1 MNRVSFRLL
10 LGGVVLTTLCS
21 SIACGDDDNAPEPNF
36 EVDHSDASAEAGSP
50 NGNPTSDAGD
60 IEQPGDSTSSA
71 VDVTTSDVTVARDGG
86 SDTTVTEGATE
97 PSPDAGTTGDI
108 VTSNTPDET
117 TSGVTVDTGDTG
129 EPEDCV
135 RNPTTHLEIINA
147 CTTAVMIKKTPNLNG
162 LNDDGSL
169 PPLP

>member
-1 MNRVSFRLL
+1 MNQVSFRLL

-21 SIACGDDDNAPEPNF
+21 SIACGDDDSAPEPNF
-36 EVDHSDASAEAGSP
+36 EVERSDASAEAGAP
-50 NGNPTSDAGD
+50 NNPTSDAGV
-60 IEQPGDSTSSA
+60 IEQPGESTSSA
-71 VDVTTSDVTVARDGG
+71 VDVTTTEVTAARDGG

-117 TSGVTVDTGDTG
+117 TSEVTVDTAETG
-129 EPEDCV
+129 EAEDCV

-147 CTTAVMIKKTPNLNG
+147 CTTAVVIKKTPNLNG